1 MIRRVISCLPNFTVG
16 SWAAGWSPAAAA
28 AFEAAASAA
37 VDCRKRR
44 RDSGGASGF
53 MRSSSKADIRSSFY
67 QKWARGMPSHPV
79 PSQFQSEAAKIWRM
93 KHTVAAGLVAVS
105 LGMAAEVRL
114 TNDSG
119 GGYVSVYT
127 MATGIPYTD
136 AVLQECS

>member
-1 MIRRVISCLPNFTVG
+1 
-16 SWAAGWSPAAAA
+16 
-28 AFEAAASAA
+28 
-37 VDCRKRR
+37 
-44 RDSGGASGF
+44 
-53 MRSSSKADIRSSFY
+53 
-67 QKWARGMPSHPV
+67 MPSHPV

-136 AVLQECS
+136 AVLQECSVARGRQNEPTVVVDPRNSNVLVGSSNDYCGT